1 MKKFEYIL
9 AASVLHD
16 QAGIRGIF
24 DKYEPL
30 LNRAGGL
37 EVAGTTGR
45 KPGDGVFYFILTGG
59 TEAFVLESLKLRG
72 LEGAAGKNIPLVL
85 IAHGKQNSLPAALEL
100 AAWARQRG
108 RASQVIQLAGTDDAK
123 GQEELEATAALV
135 QSLSAMRKSKI
146 GLVGKPSDWLVASN
160 QAPEIV
166 KASWGT
172 TVLPIAFQRLVEAME
187 TEQQGEKRSLP
198 ESFIRN
204 ASYRREASDEDLG
217 KSELILRA
225 LKTLVEKEKLDGL
238 SLRCFD
244 LLTLNESTGCFALAQ
259 LASEGIDAGCE
270 GDVPSIVALRWM
282 RILSGKPAWMA
293 NPSVIRKK
301 EGGKGNML
309 IAHCT
314 VPLSL
319 VPEYGIRS
327 HFESGKGAA
336 ISGSLPKGPVTLVR
350 IGGTKLDT
358 VWAAEGWLKES
369 PSGEG
374 LCRTQAVI
382 ELANDD
388 IDVLL
393 KNPLGNH
400 LVMALGNWVTAI
412 DRYTDWAGLNRI

>member
-225 LKTLVEKEKLDGL
+225 LKTLV
-238 SLRCFD
+238 
-244 LLTLNESTGCFALAQ
+244 
-259 LASEGIDAGCE
+259 
-270 GDVPSIVALRWM
+270 
-282 RILSGKPAWMA
+282 GK
-293 NPSVIRKK
+293 RK
-301 EGGKGNML
+301 
-309 IAHCT
+309 A
-314 VPLSL
+314 
-319 VPEYGIRS
+319 
-327 HFESGKGAA
+327 
-336 ISGSLPKGPVTLVR
+336 
-350 IGGTKLDT
+350 
-358 VWAAEGWLKES
+358 
-369 PSGEG
+369 
-374 LCRTQAVI
+374 
-382 ELANDD
+382 
-388 IDVLL
+388 
-393 KNPLGNH
+393 
-400 LVMALGNWVTAI
+400 
-412 DRYTDWAGLNRI
+412 